1 MVNPVVKM
9 RPPWPSSGT
18 SQLASY
24 KEVRPPPPGIGE
36 LFVNAKVPPLSS
48 IAIQSRIFV
57 NSPRQSLG
65 RYAGFTKSIDSA
77 DTVMMM

>member
-1 MVNPVVKM
+1 M
-9 RPPWPSSGT
+9 
-18 SQLASY
+18 
-24 KEVRPPPPGIGE
+24 
-36 LFVNAKVPPLSS
+36 NAKVPPLSS
-48 IAIQSRIFV
+48 IAIQLRIFV

>member
-9 RPPWPSSGT
+9 RPPSPSSGT

-24 KEVRPPPPGIGE
+24 KEVRPPPGIGE

>member
-9 RPPWPSSGT
+9 RPPSSGT

-24 KEVRPPPPGIGE
+24 KEVRPPGIGE
-36 LFVNAKVPPLSS
+36 LFVNEKVPPLSS
-48 IAIQSRIFV
+48 IAIHDQSRIFV

-65 RYAGFTKSIDSA
+65 RYACFTTSVDSA

>member
-1 MVNPVVKM
+1 MVNQVVKM
-9 RPPWPSSGT
+9 RPPSSGT

-24 KEVRPPPPGIGE
+24 KEVRPPGIGE

-65 RYAGFTKSIDSA
+65 RYAGFTTSVDSA

>member
-9 RPPWPSSGT
+9 RPPWSSSGT

-24 KEVRPPPPGIGE
+24 KEVRPPPGIGE

>member
-1 MVNPVVKM
+1 MVNPVVKI
-9 RPPWPSSGT
+9 RPPSSGT

-24 KEVRPPPPGIGE
+24 KEIRSPPGTGE

-48 IAIQSRIFV
+48 VAIQSRIFV

-65 RYAGFTKSIDSA
+65 RYAGFTTSVDSA

>member
-1 MVNPVVKM
+1 MVNPVVKI
-9 RPPWPSSGT
+9 RPTSSGT

-24 KEVRPPPPGIGE
+24 KEVRPPPPGTGE

-48 IAIQSRIFV
+48 IAIHDQYRIFV

-65 RYAGFTKSIDSA
+65 RYASFTTSIDSA

>member
-9 RPPWPSSGT
+9 RPPSSGT

-24 KEVRPPPPGIGE
+24 KEVPPPPGIGE

-65 RYAGFTKSIDSA
+65 RYARFTTSIDSA